1 MCALMGATSVGNR
14 TSMSGVGVAS
24 ERPWQDCHRIPHPGA
39 RKQGSFPPTPILGC
53 HCQGH
58 SWEVGPLQA
67 TELHGK
73 PGELGEPSSGDLWD
87 GLKE

>member
-1 MCALMGATSVGNR
+1 MCPDGGYFCGQQNLHVRA
-14 TSMSGVGVAS
+14 GVAS